1 MIGTSIKQQQTNGGG
16 AKIKENMRKRQ
27 QLTNVLDVSKN
38 FEVGSLQ
45 SLLNLRNRRLRSPLV
60 ADKQVLVADVTTTS
74 RSTCRIFKK
83 NISDIVS

>member
-1 MIGTSIKQQQTNGGG
+1 
-16 AKIKENMRKRQ
+16 MRKRQ

-60 ADKQVLVADVTTTS
+60 ADKQVLVAYVTTTS
-74 RSTCRIFKK
+74 RSTCRILQKITFR
-83 NISDIVS
+83 ISYLESYESVLESSN